1 MFRRQFECLFAGI
14 IIAVCCLEFWLY
26 SKLPLDSA
34 PKIKKDLSR
43 LRALKP
49 PLNSYVDR
57 SILKDSPVAV
67 ATPSPIV
74 SEKDSSKERS
84 IERVNPKKEVI
95 RPPQLYVLTTGV
107 REFKKPV
114 NFRVHMVHG
123 KKFENSTGSTFNE
136 GYGVKPK
143 WPIGA
148 KMVADGHVTIWKRI
162 VDECSG
168 WCFVA
173 EDDSIFPRTPPPLMP
188 PDGYV
193 SFFKD
198 AVCLQATA
206 PYSKDFRR
214 VRHRAIRGVCMPYG
228 AVAYALTKSHALF
241 LLSALPMNKPVDHF
255 LWEQS
260 ILKKR
265 AFVSR
270 RWVVK
275 HAKGK
280 SLRTV
285 STSKAP
291 VLAAVPKDVKV
302 RIAVETPL
310 PLQLTCSNFEVET
323 KRPVKTRWTKNTCTP
338 HSFDMAV
345 HSIPDIVSDRIVSSG
360 CWEKDIITQIV
371 QHMGNQRSGHTKLF
385 LDIGANIG
393 AFTSTIA
400 SLGHE
405 VIAVEPF
412 KLNVPLIQATVCRHN
427 FNIHLYKV
435 GLADT
440 SPGQKM
446 CIWSTN
452 DKINNGNARMTPYF
466 EGIKDFG
473 ADKQK
478 KCMEVIHTY
487 TLDELLFETYK
498 LNRPIDAMKIDI
510 EGFETRAFRG
520 AKKLLASKFK
530 PKKIWFEFQKQAT
543 IESGVSATELF
554 QTLVDNGYKIIDFRK
569 SDIPLTLVQWNRIQT
584 GDFVAELQEKQA
596 FTLLQNEGSHKQF
609 DKTSSIIRPM
619 LKKIKLSD
627 LASAKSSDQ
636 KGQKCSFPEWIV
648 FAGDS
653 NMRHTYH
660 YWISTIKGYHKQTK
674 SHTFAIDSGG
684 NQQVRWADQET
695 ILEFENNCILRAS
708 FRFLHGSTSEFIHVF
723 THWHEFRKYEPF
735 EDQDPNKFNP
745 QNGLV
750 VNKNTVRP
758 SDYALMTTQKGI
770 AIDCQVSNP
779 LLCSKLKQFQNKKP
793 SWVFL
798 TEGWGGVP
806 YCSWFH
812 EATEIMS
819 RYPSINF
826 IWAPIY
832 VTNNNEQRY
841 DCFKR
846 ISNNFQ
852 PDIDNLKMLDF
863 WDISSKKLPKHT
875 AVGGTHMRTA
885 IKRFSDVWKSS
896 DMPNI
901 ENFPKIAVAIPTYNR
916 VGYVQLC
923 ADALNKS
930 IDPNDVWIFDDRST
944 TYSVD
949 DLKKWFHTENVQ
961 QNTERQK
968 ADKQG
973 RHILEWFI
981 TTDYDWLVTLDSDL
995 IVRPDWLELLRGM
1008 LPRTQGVVSLYH
1020 SSNKN
1025 NHPTMDCPG
1034 GGLCK
1039 MKSLGNAGVV
1049 WSKELAKRM
1058 LPRMVNQ
1065 DGFDWGWTNWL
1076 ETQKI
1081 TQYAVKD
1088 SLVLHV
1094 GMHGTWG
1101 VDSKREKALGFDM
1114 SRLTEGVRQKAET
1127 FLKGGRPISIRD
1139 EPPRR
1144 HSPKDKVDM
1153 ISFVTGFVA
1162 LWHNPVCRG
1171 TMRDPRYTPKPVD
1184 AAIYLSHLSALM
1196 ELCTLK
1202 KKYGLILEGDVK
1214 PIGDWPMS
1222 LDELARS
1229 RPEALL
1235 ILAPS
1240 NRFDGKRF
1248 MNGEWMVVQSGDVW
1262 GAGAN
1267 IYNLHRSCPL
1277 LPTLKQNIG
1286 CVPWDVAVPR
1296 LLSYAFAT
1304 VPWYVYNEGESSHS
1318 KEPGQYR
1325 LQANMQAAKK
1335 MWADLI
1341 IA

>member
-1 MFRRQFECLFAGI
+1 MFRRQFECLFFGI
-14 IIAVCCLEFWLY
+14 IVAVCCLEFWLH

-123 KKFENSTGSTFNE
+123 KKFENSTDSTFNE
-136 GYGVKPK
+136 DYGVKPK

-193 SFFKD
+193 SLIKD
-198 AVCLQATA
+198 AVCLQATV

-214 VRHRAIRGVCMPYG
+214 VHHMTIRGVCMPYG

-265 AFVSR
+265 AFVSTN
-270 RWVVK
+270 WVVK

-446 CIWSTN
+446 CIWSTS

-584 GDFVAELQEKQA
+584 GDFVAELQ
-596 FTLLQNEGSHKQF
+596 
-609 DKTSSIIRPM
+609 DV
-619 LKKIKLSD
+619 
-627 LASAKSSDQ
+627 AKS
-636 KGQKCSFPEWIV
+636 
-648 FAGDS
+648 
-653 NMRHTYH
+653 
-660 YWISTIKGYHKQTK
+660 
-674 SHTFAIDSGG
+674 IDS
-684 NQQVRWADQET
+684 
-695 ILEFENNCILRAS
+695 
-708 FRFLHGSTSEFIHVF
+708 
-723 THWHEFRKYEPF
+723 
-735 EDQDPNKFNP
+735 
-745 QNGLV
+745 
-750 VNKNTVRP
+750 
-758 SDYALMTTQKGI
+758 
-770 AIDCQVSNP
+770 VS
-779 LLCSKLKQFQNKKP
+779 
-793 SWVFL
+793 
-798 TEGWGGVP
+798 
-806 YCSWFH
+806 
-812 EATEIMS
+812 
-819 RYPSINF
+819 
-826 IWAPIY
+826 
-832 VTNNNEQRY
+832 
-841 DCFKR
+841 
-846 ISNNFQ
+846 
-852 PDIDNLKMLDF
+852 
-863 WDISSKKLPKHT
+863 
-875 AVGGTHMRTA
+875 
-885 IKRFSDVWKSS
+885 
-896 DMPNI
+896 
-901 ENFPKIAVAIPTYNR
+901 PKIAVAIPTYNR
-916 VGYVQLC
+916 AGYVQLC
-923 ADALNKS
+923 ATALNKS

-1127 FLKGGRPISIRD
+1127 FLRGKDPKKRIR
-1139 EPPRR
+1139 
-1144 HSPKDKVDM
+1144 K
-1153 ISFVTGFVA
+1153 
-1162 LWHNPVCRG
+1162 N
-1171 TMRDPRYTPKPVD
+1171 
-1184 AAIYLSHLSALM
+1184 
-1196 ELCTLK
+1196 
-1202 KKYGLILEGDVK
+1202 
-1214 PIGDWPMS
+1214 
-1222 LDELARS
+1222 
-1229 RPEALL
+1229 
-1235 ILAPS
+1235 
-1240 NRFDGKRF
+1240 
-1248 MNGEWMVVQSGDVW
+1248 
-1262 GAGAN
+1262 
-1267 IYNLHRSCPL
+1267 
-1277 LPTLKQNIG
+1277 
-1286 CVPWDVAVPR
+1286 
-1296 LLSYAFAT
+1296 
-1304 VPWYVYNEGESSHS
+1304 S
-1318 KEPGQYR
+1318 K
-1325 LQANMQAAKK
+1325 
-1335 MWADLI
+1335 
-1341 IA
+1341 